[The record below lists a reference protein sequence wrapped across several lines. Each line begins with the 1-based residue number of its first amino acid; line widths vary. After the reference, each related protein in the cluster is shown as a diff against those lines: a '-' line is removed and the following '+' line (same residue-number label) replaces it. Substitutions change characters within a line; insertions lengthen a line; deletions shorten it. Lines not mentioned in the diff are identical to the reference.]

1 MQVSISHKKAA
12 DADKI
17 DELVRCIAERFDPE
31 SDYPFRLSCAR
42 GWRVMTVMWTC

>member
-17 DELVRCIAERFDPE
+17 DELVRCIAERFDPDQ
-31 SDYPFRLSCAR
+31 SSFSALMRVGL
-42 GWRVMTVMWTC
+42 RVMTAMWTC